1 MADTHTLMFSPFR
14 LDLRDERLWRG
25 EEALRLTNKAF
36 AVLRYLVEHAEQL
49 VTKDV
54 LFEVVWPDTYVG
66 DATLAM
72 CIRELRQALGDNAK
86 TPQFIETVRGR
97 GYRFLVPVT
106 ATTPPPAAGLPLS
119 PPGSSSQPLLSL
131 QSSVLSLW

>member
-1 MADTHTLMFSPFR
+1 MADTHTLMFGPFR
-14 LDLRDERLWRG
+14 LDLRSERLWRG

-36 AVLRYLVEHAEQL
+36 AVLRYLLEHAEQL

-72 CIRELRQALGDNAK
+72 CIRELWQQREKRKEAQ
-86 TPQFIETVRGR
+86 Q
-97 GYRFLVPVT
+97 
-106 ATTPPPAAGLPLS
+106 
-119 PPGSSSQPLLSL
+119 LLSEIYYWFTEGFDTADL
-131 QSSVLSLW
+131 QEAKVLLKELEE